1 MLPRLQAQSPARFCF
16 AVGRG
21 LPLRHVMPRLPA
33 LGRGRPVI
41 ERLLYLPAHH
51 TTITAAGQRRR
62 IAPHPALPAR
72 IFAQIYAFRPEDS
85 PDQVI
90 PGRRRRA
97 DTVLKKVLV
106 APGRHGRPPVPARSY
121 ARRGCPC
128 VPVGTRVNA
137 KWVQT
142 DVVARQPRFR
152 SRIEAVSNGNLEIR
166 TWKF

>member
-97 DTVLKKVLV
+97 DTVLKKVPV
-106 APGRHGRPPVPARSY
+106 APGRHGRPPVPARSD

-128 VPVGTRVNA
+128 VACLWGRVNA

-152 SRIEAVSNGNLEIR
+152 SRIDEPP
-166 TWKF
+166 